1 MASGYL
7 TSIVIV
13 LIVVFLFREGAGL
26 FDSPAVEQGY
36 VLAVNRAN
44 PVQSLT
50 PEQIMQIFDAD
61 LTNWSEV
68 GGPDDSILGLPARRH
83 HELRD
88 RAGARSRPEPRAAMS
103 EPDRGRSSEHD
114 RLSARTVRRPR
125 LRRQGS
131 RRRTDHAG
139 ELFRR
144 AAVVSDRRAGPAV
157 RSDSAA
163 GRHAVGQSGGHPDR
177 IAAGAFR
184 RHLHGRA
191 GRLAAAPDAETRDRA
206 AGRHS
211 VGRLRILRARRGR
224 AAGTRRLR
232 PAGRRDGTR
241 RQPDSGNHGAADDH
255 HRRRGY
261 DPHDSPSHARIESG
275 ARRDALQTIRRSCC
289 RTRPRA
295 SPRRPCWHRPRGRRN
310 DGPC

>member
-26 FDSPAVEQGY
+26 FDSPGR
-36 VLAVNRAN
+36 RARLRAGCQ
-44 PVQSLT
+44 PGEPGAEPDSGT
-50 PEQIMQIFDAD
+50 DHAD
-61 LTNWSEV
+61 IRRR
-68 GGPDDSILGLPARRH
+68 PDELERGRRSRRLDSGLPARRH

-131 RRRTDHAG
+131 RRGTDHAG
-139 ELFRR
+139 ELLRR

-157 RSDSAA
+157 RPDSAA

-184 RHLHGRA
+184 RHLHGPSWPTRGCA
-191 GRLAAAPDAETRDRA
+191 G
-206 AGRHS
+206 
-211 VGRLRILRARRGR
+211 
-224 AAGTRRLR
+224 
-232 PAGRRDGTR
+232 
-241 RQPDSGNHGAADDH
+241 
-255 HRRRGY
+255 
-261 DPHDSPSHARIESG
+261 
-275 ARRDALQTIRRSCC
+275 C
-289 RTRPRA
+289 
-295 SPRRPCWHRPRGRRN
+295 
-310 DGPC
+310 